1 LSCILN
7 NSWTVRQ
14 AEQFVIS
21 AKKDPSAIKARGSTE
36 SENELTKQLSGQ
48 LGTPVKIKHT
58 AKGGQ
63 LIIRFDSEDELKR
76 LIGIIQNR

>member
-7 NSWTVRQ
+7 NGWTVRQ

-21 AKKDPSAIKARGSTE
+21 AKKDSSASKARGNTE
-36 SENELTKQLSGQ
+36 SENDLTKQLSGQ
-48 LGTPVKIKHT
+48 LGAPVKIKHT

-63 LIIRFDSEDELKR
+63 LIIRFDTEDELKR
-76 LIGIIQNR
+76 LTRIIQNR